1 MTSPIGPI
9 ARITG
14 PTGITPIKTDIVTP
28 QVGAAGGGDFAAKLA
43 EGLEYVQGLQ
53 TRTNDLSVQ
62 AATGTLA
69 DAHDYMI
76 ASAESG
82 LATSLTVAVRNKAV
96 EAFQEIMR
104 MQA

>member
-1 MTSPIGPI
+1 MTSPIAAIGAFAGVPAVPPI
-9 ARITG
+9 N
-14 PTGITPIKTDIVTP
+14 TDLVAADP
-28 QVGAAGGGDFAAKLA
+28 AAGADFAAKLA
-43 EGLEYVQGLQ
+43 EGLGQVQELQ
-53 TRTNDLSVQ
+53 QKTSELQVQ
-62 AATGTLA
+62 AATGTLN
-69 DAHDYMI
+69 DVHDYMI

>member
-1 MTSPIGPI
+1 VTAPIGPI
-9 ARITG
+9 G
-14 PTGITPIKTDIVTP
+14 PIGGPPVAPVTADL
-28 QVGAAGGGDFAAKLA
+28 GTNAAGDGEDFASKLA

-53 TRTNDLSVQ
+53 NQTNDLSVQ
-62 AATGTLA
+62 AATGSLT
-69 DAHDYMI
+69 DVHDYMV
-76 ASAESG
+76 AAAQSG

>member
-1 MTSPIGPI
+1 VTSPIGAIGRI
-9 ARITG
+9 AG
-14 PTGITPIKTDIVTP
+14 VTPIKTDIVTP
-28 QVGAAGGGDFAAKLA
+28 SIGSTSGGDFATRLA
-43 EGLEYVQGLQ
+43 EGLQQVQDLQ
-53 TRTNDLSVQ
+53 TKTSELSVQ
-62 AATGTLA
+62 AATGSLA